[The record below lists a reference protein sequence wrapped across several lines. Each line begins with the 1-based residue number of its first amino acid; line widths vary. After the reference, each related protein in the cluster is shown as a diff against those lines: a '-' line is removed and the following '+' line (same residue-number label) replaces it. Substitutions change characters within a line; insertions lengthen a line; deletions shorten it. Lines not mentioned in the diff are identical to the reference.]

1 MFIFTD
7 LFPSLLPRP
16 PPSSS
21 VLPAMSSG
29 GRDGSVQSDASSSPS
44 EQSQLGQ
51 SHPGYHMGP
60 QVSEVTSNYSFIIF
74 ICKKV
79 LQKKP
84 QYCCKKFE
92 NFSIWR
98 KTYFHFFFQY
108 LTHNKMS
115 FLILGLKSKYFFP
128 DLLIGTKIFLQLQL
142 RCFSFI

>member
-1 MFIFTD
+1 MPSSVPDHPLPLPPLTPALTLLYVLYYSNILDWRVCFVVFIFTD

-16 PPSSS
+16 LPSSS

-60 QVSEVTSNYSFIIF
+60 QVSEVTSNYSFIVF

-79 LQKKP
+79 LQKKKP
-84 QYCCKKFE
+84 NTVVRSLKTSVFGEKNIFI
-92 NFSIWR
+92 FSSSI
-98 KTYFHFFFQY
+98 
-108 LTHNKMS
+108 
-115 FLILGLKSKYFFP
+115 
-128 DLLIGTKIFLQLQL
+128 
-142 RCFSFI
+142 